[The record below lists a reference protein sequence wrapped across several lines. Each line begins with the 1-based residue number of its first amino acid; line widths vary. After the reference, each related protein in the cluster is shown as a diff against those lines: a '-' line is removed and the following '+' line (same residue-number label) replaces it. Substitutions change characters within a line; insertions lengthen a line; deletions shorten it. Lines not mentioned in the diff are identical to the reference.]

1 MNEDFLTIL
10 LAPVIFSMMAGIYG
24 YLRVPERRSYILL
37 AMILIQMVGSVSFRF
52 QPSDGLLM
60 LLVTHVMVITLLL
73 ARHIQNSKEEQ
84 QDEKGNAVLL
94 PIKVKKDH

>member
-10 LAPVIFSMMAGIYG
+10 LVPVLFSMMAGIYG

-37 AMILIQMVGSVSFRF
+37 AMILIQMVGSIAFRF

-60 LLVTHVMVITLLL
+60 LLVTHVMLITLLL
-73 ARHIQNSKEEQ
+73 VRHIQNNEEQ
-84 QDEKGNAVLL
+84 QDDKEKTILL
-94 PIKVKKDH
+94 PIKVKKDR